1 MVKLDASSSSLALPG
16 NQPLPLKDS
25 NLAWY
30 VRSGSLALFAVRVD
44 KTGEPIAQRQFLFS
58 VAPGEWLLGT
68 GIFPG
73 PEADYALVA
82 VAYEA
87 SVLESC
93 PLAELMTEAIAGDAA
108 AMAGVETW
116 ILHFST
122 ALAEHPLEAIPK
134 GHETVFVKQS
144 KFLSLQK
151 HQVLTPDRDR
161 VNWARVAQGSTLWLG
176 LDDLELAANDPAFP
190 VTTDLWLQAQEPTE
204 VEMFTLGED
213 LNSDHLTAADLLRG
227 IGHFH
232 RYLFHYLKRLEQ
244 QTIASEFQQFHQRQ
258 QLTHQAITGAMGEL
272 TGVLNTDTVDVP
284 QVGTPLLVAAGAV
297 GRAMGIEVR
306 PPAASIDLDR
316 VQEPIEAIASASK
329 FRIRRVLLTGDW
341 WHREQGPLL
350 AYTTDGQPCALL
362 QSGRKG
368 YQLFDPI
375 TLTQTPV
382 DEAVVDALGVEA
394 YMFYRPLPEKI
405 DKAYEILQF
414 AIRGHLWD
422 IVWVVTLG
430 VVGSLLGM
438 VVPQATSL
446 LVNDAIP
453 SGDRALLW
461 QLGLALVV
469 TAFAKTIFQ
478 FAQGLVSLRVET
490 AADSTLQPAVWDRL
504 LQLHPSFF
512 REYATGDLLLRLLSV
527 SQIRRQLSGATQQS
541 LLNGVFALLNLGL
554 MFIYSVKLAMVAICV
569 TVVTTG
575 ITFFTSFKLVG
586 KARKQEVLDGEINS
600 LNVELINGVAK
611 LRVAAAEERALAAWA
626 QIFAKRTRL
635 TAGIQRLN
643 DSITILTEALPLL
656 SSVLIFWFA
665 ILALQSAQADGRA
678 GLTIGTFLAFNS
690 AYGTFLGGVTSLGN
704 TVTDILGI
712 VPLWERAQVIVRGT
726 PETDSSKTDP
736 GRLTGQLSLDHVT
749 FRYREDGP
757 LILDDVSI
765 RAEPGEF
772 IALVGPSGSGKST
785 VFRMLL
791 GFETPL
797 AGTVYYDGQDLAGL
811 DIQAVRRQLGVVL
824 QNGRIGAGSMLENI
838 TGGAL
843 VSLDEAWEAA
853 TMSGLADDIRQM
865 PMGMHTVVS
874 EGGTNLSG
882 GQRQRLLIARAIV
895 LKPNIILLDEATSA
909 LDNRTQSIVTE
920 SLDSLNATRVVI
932 AHRLSTIRNADRIYV
947 VQAGRVMQTGT
958 FDELLQQA
966 GLFATL
972 AARQL
977 D

>member
-1 MVKLDASSSSLALPG
+1 MRELDALPPSLTLQG
-16 NQPLPLKDS
+16 NQPLILQDA
-25 NLAWY
+25 NTAWQ
-30 VRSGSLALFAVRVD
+30 VRSGSLALFVVQVD
-44 KTGEPIAQRQFLFS
+44 ANQEPISQRRYLFT
-58 VAPGEWLLGT
+58 VGAGEWILGT
-68 GIFPG
+68 GLLAG
-73 PEADYALVA
+73 KDTDYAIVA
-82 VAYEA
+82 VAYET
-87 SVLESC
+87 SILE
-93 PLAELMTEAIAGDAA
+93 PLAIAKLMAEVAAGDAA
-108 AMAGVETW
+108 AIEGLETW
-116 ILHFST
+116 ILHCS
-122 ALAEHPLEAIPK
+122 AGLVEHPLDIVPK
-134 GHETVFVKQS
+134 GYETIYAKQS
-144 KFLSLQK
+144 KFLSLQQ
-151 HQVLTPDRDR
+151 HQVLHLERHT
-161 VNWARVAQGSTLWLG
+161 VNWVKVLKGHTRWLG
-176 LDDLELAANDPAFP
+176 LEPLEVATASSTFP
-190 VTTDLWLQAQEPTE
+190 VTADLWLQAQVPTE
-204 VEMFTLGED
+204 LATLTLGDALD
-213 LNSDHLTAADLLRG
+213 LNELTADDLLQG
-227 IGHFH
+227 MAQFH
-232 RYLFHYLKRLEQ
+232 RHLFHYLEQWEQ
-244 QTIASEFQQFHQRQ
+244 QITTVEFQQFQERQ
-258 QLTHQAITGAMGEL
+258 QLTQQVVTGAIGKL
-272 TGVLNTDTVDVP
+272 TSVLNTEAVTIA

-297 GRAMGIEVR
+297 GRAMGIEVK
-306 PPAASIDLDR
+306 PPANSIDLER

-341 WHREQGPLL
+341 WNHEQGPLL
-350 AYTTDGQPCALL
+350 TYTEAGEPCALL
-362 QSGRKG
+362 PEGRRR
-368 YQLFDPI
+368 YVLFDPV
-375 TLTQTPV
+375 TLSKTPV
-382 DEAVVDALGVEA
+382 DEAIVDTLGVEA
-394 YMFYRPLPEKI
+394 CMFYRPLPEKI
-405 DKAYEILQF
+405 VQAFEILQF
-414 AIRGHLWD
+414 AVRGHIKD
-422 IVWVVTLG
+422 IAWIVGLG

-453 SGDRALLW
+453 AGDRALLF
-461 QLGLALVV
+461 QLGLALIVA
-469 TAFAKTIFQ
+469 AFAKTIFE

-512 REYATGDLLLRLLSV
+512 RDYATGDLLLRLLSV
-527 SQIRRQLSGATQQS
+527 SQIRQQLSGATQQS

-554 MFIYSVKLAMVAICV
+554 MFVYNVKLAIVAICV

-575 ITFFTSFKLVG
+575 ITFLTSFKLVK
-586 KARKQEVLDGEINS
+586 KARSQEVLDGEINS

-611 LRVAAAEERALAAWA
+611 LRVAAAEERALGAWA
-626 QIFAKRTRL
+626 QLFAQRTQL
-635 TAGIQRLN
+635 AAGIQRLN
-643 DSITILTEALPLL
+643 DSITVLTEALPLL

-665 ILALQSAQADGRA
+665 ILALQAAQADGRA

-712 VPLWERAQVIVRGT
+712 VPLWERAEVIVKGT
-726 PETDSSKTDP
+726 PEADSSKTDS

-765 RAEPGEF
+765 HAEPGEF

-797 AGTVYYDGQDLAGL
+797 SGTVYYDGQDLSGL

-824 QNGRIGAGSMLENI
+824 QNGRIGAGSIIDNI

-853 TMSGLADDIRQM
+853 TLSGLADDIRQM
-865 PMGMHTVVS
+865 PMGIHTVVS

-909 LDNRTQSIVTE
+909 LDNRTQNIVTE
-920 SLDSLNATRVVI
+920 SLDGLNATRVVI

-947 VQAGRVMQTGT
+947 IQAGRVMQVGD
-958 FDELLQQA
+958 FDELVNQE
-966 GLFATL
+966 GIFATL

>member
-1 MVKLDASSSSLALPG
+1 MGQRPALSPSLTLQG
-16 NQPLPLKDS
+16 NQPLLLRDV
-25 NLAWY
+25 NAAWY
-30 VRSGSLALFAVRVD
+30 VSSGSLALFAVQVD
-44 KTGEPIAQRQFLFS
+44 ANQEPISQRRYLFTIS
-58 VAPGEWLLGT
+58 AGEWLLGT
-68 GIFPG
+68 GVWAG
-73 PEADYALVA
+73 KTADYALMA
-82 VAYEA
+82 VAYET
-87 SVLESC
+87 SILQ
-93 PLAELMTEAIAGDAA
+93 PLAIAEFMAAIAADDGGAITNL
-108 AMAGVETW
+108 ETW
-116 ILHFST
+116 IRHFST
-122 ALAEHPLEAIPK
+122 GLSQHPLDLVPQ
-134 GHETVFVKQS
+134 GYETVLVKQS
-144 KFLSLQK
+144 KFLSLQPNQVLGPER
-151 HQVLTPDRDR
+151 HQV
-161 VNWARVAQGSTLWLG
+161 NWVKVLRGHTWWLG
-176 LDDLELAANDPAFP
+176 LETLAVDTANSVFP
-190 VTTDLWLQAQEPTE
+190 VTADLWLQAQVPTE
-204 VEMFTLGED
+204 LEILTLGDD
-213 LNSDHLTAADLLRG
+213 LNPDNLIAADLLAG
-227 IGHFH
+227 IEQFH
-232 RYLFHYLKRLEQ
+232 HHLFQYLECLEQ
-244 QTIASEFQQFHQRQ
+244 QATKLEFQQFQERQRLTQ
-258 QLTHQAITGAMGEL
+258 QTMTGAIGEL
-272 TGVLNTDTVDVP
+272 TGVLNTAAINLP

-306 PPAASIDLDR
+306 TPAASIDLDR
-316 VQEPIEAIASASK
+316 IQEPIEAIASASK

-341 WHREQGPLL
+341 WNHEQGALL
-350 AYTTDGQPCALL
+350 THTAEGKPCALL
-362 QSGRKG
+362 PEGRRRYG
-368 YQLFDPI
+368 LFNPL
-375 TLTQTPV
+375 TLSKTPV
-382 DEAVVDALGVEA
+382 DAAIADTLGVEA

-405 DKAYEILQF
+405 QQAFAILQF
-414 AIRGHLWD
+414 AVQGHIQD
-422 IVWVVTLG
+422 IGWIVGLG

-453 SGDRALLW
+453 AGDRALLF
-461 QLGLALVV
+461 QLGLALIVS
-469 TAFAKTIFQ
+469 AFAKSIFE

-512 REYATGDLLLRLLSV
+512 RNYATGDLLLRLLSV
-527 SQIRRQLSGATQQS
+527 SQIRRQLSGAAQQS

-554 MFIYSVKLAMVAICV
+554 MFVYNVRLAIVAVGI

-575 ITFFTSFKLVG
+575 ITFFTSFKLVK
-586 KARKQEVLDGEINS
+586 KARSQEVLDGDINS

-611 LRVAAAEERALAAWA
+611 LRVAAAEERALGAWA
-626 QIFAKRTRL
+626 QLFAQRTRL
-635 TAGIQRLN
+635 AAGIQRLN

-665 ILALQSAQADGRA
+665 ILTLQAAQADGRA
-678 GLTIGTFLAFNS
+678 GLTIGTFLAFNA

-712 VPLWERAQVIVRGT
+712 VPLWERAQVIVKGT
-726 PETDSSKTDP
+726 PESNSSKTDP
-736 GRLTGQLSLDHVT
+736 GRLTGQLSLNHVT

-765 RAEPGEF
+765 HAEPGEF

-785 VFRMLL
+785 IFRMLL

-797 AGTVYYDGQDLAGL
+797 AGTVYYDGQDLSGL

-824 QNGRIGAGSMLENI
+824 QNGRIGAGSVVENI

-853 TMSGLADDIRQM
+853 ALSGLADDIRQM

-895 LKPNIILLDEATSA
+895 LKPKIILLDEATSA
-909 LDNRTQSIVTE
+909 LDNRTQSIVTQ
-920 SLDSLNATRVVI
+920 SLDRLQATRVVI

-947 VQAGRVMQTGT
+947 LQAGRVMQVGT
-958 FDELLQQA
+958 FDELVEQE
-966 GLFATL
+966 GIFAAL

>member
-1 MVKLDASSSSLALPG
+1 MVKLDTSVSTLTLAG
-16 NQPLPLKDS
+16 NQPLVLEDAS
-25 NLAWY
+25 FAWY
-30 VRSGSLALFAVRVD
+30 VLTGSLALFAVKVD
-44 KTGEPIAQRQFLFS
+44 DDREPISQRRYLFT
-58 VAPGEWLLGT
+58 VNPGEWILGT
-68 GIFPG
+68 GMFAG
-73 PEADYALVA
+73 KDANYAIIA
-82 VAYEA
+82 VPYEE
-87 SVLESC
+87 STLESV
-93 PLAELMTEAIAGDAA
+93 AIADLMSEAVEGDTAA
-108 AMAGVETW
+108 VTGIETW
-116 ILHFST
+116 ILHFS
-122 ALAEHPLEAIPK
+122 AGLAEQPLSIVPK
-134 GHETVFVKQS
+134 GHETVFVKHS
-144 KFLSLQK
+144 KFLSLKQ
-151 HQVLTPDRDR
+151 HHVLNPERDC
-161 VNWARVAQGSTLWLG
+161 VNWVKVSQGKTEWLG
-176 LDDLELAANDPAFP
+176 LDTLDLEATSPAFP
-190 VTTDLWLQAQEPTE
+190 VTADLWLQAQVPTE
-204 VEMFTLGED
+204 VEVLTLGDD
-213 LNSDHLTAADLLRG
+213 LNPNELTVDDLLG
-227 IGHFH
+227 GVEQFH
-232 RYLFHYLKRLEQ
+232 RYLFYYLEHLEH
-244 QTIASEFQQFHQRQ
+244 QTTTTEFQQFRERQ
-258 QLTHQAITGAMGEL
+258 QLTQQVVTGAMGEL
-272 TGVLNTDTVDVP
+272 TGVLNTEVVTVP
-284 QVGTPLLVAAGAV
+284 QVGAPLLVAAGAV
-297 GRAMGIEVR
+297 GRAMGIEVQ

-341 WHREQGPLL
+341 WNREQGPLL
-350 AYTTDGQPCALL
+350 AYTEDGDPCALL
-362 QSGRKG
+362 QEGRKR
-368 YQLFDPI
+368 YVLFDPV
-375 TLTQTPV
+375 TLSKTPV
-382 DEAVVDALGVEA
+382 DDAIVDTLGVEA
-394 YMFYRPLPEKI
+394 YMFYSPLPAKVSR
-405 DKAYEILQF
+405 AFEILQF
-414 AIRGHLWD
+414 AVRRHLWD
-422 IVWVVTLG
+422 IVWIVGLG

-438 VVPQATSL
+438 IVPQATSL

-453 SGDRALLW
+453 AGDRALLF

-469 TAFAKTIFQ
+469 AAFAKTIFE

-512 REYATGDLLLRLLSV
+512 RNYATGDLLLRLLSV

-554 MFIYSVKLAMVAICV
+554 MFVYSVRLAMVAVCI
-569 TVVTTG
+569 TVLTTG
-575 ITFFTSFKLVG
+575 ITFFTSFRLVK
-586 KARKQEVLDGEINS
+586 KARSQEVLDGEINS

-611 LRVAAAEERALAAWA
+611 LRVAAAEERALGAWA
-626 QIFAKRTRL
+626 QIFAQRTRL

-643 DSITILTEALPLL
+643 DSITVLTEALPLL

-665 ILALQSAQADGRA
+665 ILALQGAQADGRA
-678 GLTIGTFLAFNS
+678 GLTVGTFLAFNS

-712 VPLWERAQVIVRGT
+712 VPLWERAEVIVKGT
-726 PETDSSKTDP
+726 PEADSSKTDP

-757 LILDDVSI
+757 LILDDISI

-791 GFETPL
+791 GFETPF
-797 AGTVYYDGQDLAGL
+797 AGTVYYDGQDLSGL

-843 VSLDEAWEAA
+843 VSLDETWEAA
-853 TMSGLADDIRQM
+853 TLSGLADDIRQM

-895 LKPNIILLDEATSA
+895 LRPNIILLDEATSA
-909 LDNRTQSIVTE
+909 LDNRTQNIVTE

-947 VQAGRVMQTGT
+947 VQAGRVVQTGT
-958 FDELLQQA
+958 FDELVEQE